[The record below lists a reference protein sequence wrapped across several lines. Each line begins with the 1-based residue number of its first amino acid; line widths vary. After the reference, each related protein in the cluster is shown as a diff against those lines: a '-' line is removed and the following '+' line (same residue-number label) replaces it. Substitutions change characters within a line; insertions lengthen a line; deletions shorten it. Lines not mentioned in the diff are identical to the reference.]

1 MSGGLHHL
9 ADEDGE
15 DQPEGDR
22 EAECPA
28 DPGQHRRGARPLRRA
43 LQVRTILLSF
53 GLSGAKGASF
63 SICPSL
69 RSQAKDFLKSQ
80 SSSFRLRIIL
90 SL

>member
-43 LQVRTILLSF
+43 LQVRTI
-53 GLSGAKGASF
+53 
-63 SICPSL
+63 
-69 RSQAKDFLKSQ
+69 
-80 SSSFRLRIIL
+80 IL
-90 SL
+90 SVRVCQELEVRRSVSVHHFGPKQKIFFKISILSIF